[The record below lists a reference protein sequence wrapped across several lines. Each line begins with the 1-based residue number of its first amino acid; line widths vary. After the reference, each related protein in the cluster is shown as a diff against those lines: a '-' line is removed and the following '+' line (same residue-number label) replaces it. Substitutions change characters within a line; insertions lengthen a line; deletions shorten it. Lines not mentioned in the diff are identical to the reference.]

1 MLQRLVIRVAIW
13 RAPGPGGSVPAV
25 RRPWLALLPALALL
39 AIAGWEIVVTVR
51 AGDDVPGDGAWR
63 QAAALVRQRHQPG
76 ELIVFAPAWND
87 PVGRMHVGDLM
98 TLDEVARMD
107 AARFGVIWELS
118 IRGARA
124 PETAGLS
131 TADVAEVGGI
141 TIRRFERAPAV
152 VVADVVALAGSAK
165 IEGRGRPGVV
175 VTEVGFAPHRCV
187 QVQPTPGAPLR
198 ITWPALPLGTR
209 LVGYVGLADI
219 FKRRDATAPARLD
232 VELGGQ
238 VVASVTMT
246 NTSGWM
252 RFEAPTTPGPSDV
265 TFVATVEG
273 KGAAARDRL
282 VCFGAEA
289 RQ

>member
-1 MLQRLVIRVAIW
+1 ML
-13 RAPGPGGSVPAV
+13 
-25 RRPWLALLPALALL
+25 
-39 AIAGWEIVVTVR
+39 IAGWEIVATVR
-51 AGDDVPGDGAWR
+51 AGHDVPGDGVWR
-63 QAAALVRQRHQPG
+63 QAAALVRQRHHPG

-87 PVGRMHVGDLM
+87 PVGRMHLGDLM
-98 TLDEVARMD
+98 TIDEVARMD

-131 TADVAEVGGI
+131 TADVTQVGGGDGV
-141 TIRRFERAPAV
+141 TIRRYERTPAV
-152 VVADVVALAGSAK
+152 VTADVVALAGGAK

-175 VTEVGFAPHRCV
+175 LTEVGFAPHRCV
-187 QVQPTPGAPLR
+187 QVQPSPGAPLR
-198 ITWPALPLGTR
+198 ITWPALPFGTK

-246 NTSGWM
+246 NTSGWT
-252 RFEAPTTPGPSDV
+252 RFEVPTTPGAADV
-265 TFVATVEG
+265 TFVATVLG

-282 VCFGAEA
+282 VCFAAEA